1 MELKG
6 NEFNNSEKIDKAD
19 PVTAV
24 ESGGYSPFPKSN
36 IMDRERDRRT
46 ILTTH
51 LNIFLYS
58 SCFWIQ
64 TGTLPV
70 SLNMCVSCIYIYDSH
85 WCRHF
90 FCCIV

>member
-70 SLNMCVSCIYIYDSH
+70 SLNMCVSCIYI
-85 WCRHF
+85 
-90 FCCIV
+90 